1 MGRAEEKLPVANQ
14 IDRSQDHQRRK
25 NKEAQPCQPGNR
37 LSYPK
42 LCMTVAVHSPP
53 FPLPQWDVLTGD
65 TNRRGE
71 KHFLLD
77 SLAPIGGEATGVK

>member
-37 LSYPK
+37 LSYPN
-42 LCMTVAVHSPP
+42 LCTTVAVHSPP
-53 FPLPQWDVLTGD
+53 FPLTQWDVLTGD
-65 TNRRGE
+65 TIDEGRSIFFLTPSLPLGE
-71 KHFLLD
+71 RQQ
-77 SLAPIGGEATGVK
+77 G